1 MYIPDLR
8 VFFFFFSFHLAIL
21 VLSNK
26 LRSINPSL
34 DSFAMV
40 FSLNFSKTLVGK
52 ILNSDN
58 F

>member
-8 VFFFFFSFHLAIL
+8 VFFFFFFHLAIL

-26 LRSINPSL
+26 LRSIDPSL

-40 FSLNFSKTLVGK
+40 FSVNFSKTLVGK

>member
-1 MYIPDLR
+1 MYIHDLR
-8 VFFFFFSFHLAIL
+8 VFFFFYFHLAIL

-26 LRSINPSL
+26 LRSIDPSL

-40 FSLNFSKTLVGK
+40 FSLNCSKTLVGK

>member
-8 VFFFFFSFHLAIL
+8 VFFFLLFHLAIL

-26 LRSINPSL
+26 LRSIDPSL